1 MRILR
6 EIASRERVAIVPTL
20 SSGPLQAAPRGAA
33 GWPKAGD
40 GKSGGRPFLIGAAIG
55 TGMIAKAAERGG
67 ADFLLALN
75 AGRVRVMGA
84 PSIAC
89 MLPIHDANEV
99 VTAFACAE
107 ILGKVSVPVVFGAS
121 AFDPRTDLAALVGQV
136 KREGFAGMANFP
148 TAIHLDPLLQAGLAR
163 LGLGFEREVEMLRLA
178 KRAGLIAI
186 GYARTAEQAELMA
199 NAGVDIVCLNFGWNI
214 GGRDS
219 LPSTV
224 SLDEA
229 AADASEIFQ
238 RVRRRRPDVLCVV
251 EGGPIDT
258 PENAA
263 TVCQAG
269 QADGYIGGSTI
280 DRLPLEA
287 AVSGATSE
295 YKSVN
300 VLSRRLEAIQD
311 AVLGQGRRYGL
322 IGRSPPLREVVQLI
336 DRVAATDMTV
346 LVQGP
351 NGVGKELVA
360 QALHAGSRRAA
371 RAMVAVNCA
380 ALPRDLLESELFGYE
395 KGAFTG
401 ATKTRI
407 GRFEE
412 ADGGTLFLDEIGDL
426 EPQLQAK
433 LLRVL
438 EAGMVD
444 RLGSNQSRRINV
456 RIICATNRDLT
467 QMVARG
473 AFREDLYYRLNKME
487 IRVPSLAERIEDIP
501 LLVEHF
507 LQSAVPAVNE
517 SVDSVDGPALRALM
531 AHSWPGNIR
540 ELKNVLERAAILC
553 DGNRIGLAQLPRFA
567 EALRPTEAKEPEAA
581 APPPPPSATGA
592 QSEREWILEA
602 LRRNRFRR
610 GAAAQELGLSRK
622 TLYNKM
628 RLYGLG

>member
-1 MRILR
+1 
-6 EIASRERVAIVPTL
+6 
-20 SSGPLQAAPRGAA
+20 
-33 GWPKAGD
+33 
-40 GKSGGRPFLIGAAIG
+40 
-55 TGMIAKAAERGG
+55 MIAKAAERGG

-89 MLPIHDANEV
+89 MLPTHNANEMV
-99 VTAFACAE
+99 AAFAAAE
-107 ILGKVSVPVVFGAS
+107 ILGKVSVPVIFGAS
-121 AFDPRTDLAALVGQV
+121 AFDPRTNLAELVARIGQD
-136 KREGFAGMANFP
+136 GFAGIANFP
-148 TAIHLDPLLQAGLAR
+148 TSIHLDPLLQARMAR
-163 LGLGFEREVEMLRLA
+163 LGLGFEREVEMLKLA
-178 KRAGLIAI
+178 KQAGLIAV
-186 GYARTAEQAELMA
+186 GYVRTGKQAEVMA
-199 NAGVDIVCLNFGWNI
+199 QADVDVICLNFGWNS
-214 GGRDS
+214 GGREG
-219 LPSTV
+219 LPSTI

-229 AADASEIFQ
+229 AEEASEIFE
-238 RVRRRRPDVLCVV
+238 RVRRRRPGMLCVV

-263 TVCQAG
+263 KVCQAG
-269 QADGYIGGSTI
+269 RADGYIGGSTI

-311 AVLGQGRRYGL
+311 AVLGQGRCYGL
-322 IGRSPPLREVVQLI
+322 IGRSPPLREVAQLI

-346 LVQGP
+346 LIQGP
-351 NGVGKELVA
+351 NGAGKELVA
-360 QALHAGSRRAA
+360 QALHTASRRAG
-371 RAMVAVNCA
+371 RPMVAVNCA

-401 ATKTRI
+401 AVKTRI

-412 ADGGTLFLDEIGDL
+412 ADGSTLFLDEIGDL
-426 EPQLQAK
+426 EPQLQVK

-444 RLGSNQSRRINV
+444 RLGSNQPR

-467 QMVARG
+467 RMVALG
-473 AFREDLYYRLNKME
+473 TFREDLYYRLNKME

-507 LQSAVPAVNE
+507 LQSAVPAINE
-517 SVDSVDGPALRALM
+517 NGHSVDGPALRALM
-531 AHSWPGNIR
+531 AHTWPGNIR

-553 DGNRIGLAQLPRFA
+553 DGNRIGVAQLPRFA
-567 EALRPTEAKEPEAA
+567 ELLQLAEPKDE
-581 APPPPPSATGA
+581 PRTPRVATGA

-610 GAAAQELGLSRK
+610 GAAAQQLGLARK

-628 RLYGLG
+628 RLYGLD

>member
-1 MRILR
+1 MRSPPSI
-6 EIASRERVAIVPTL
+6 SPPT
-20 SSGPLQAAPRGAA
+20 AARAA
-33 GWPKAGD
+33 TSWLKADD
-40 GKSGGRPFLIGAAIG
+40 GKSGAKPFLIGAAIG

-84 PSIAC
+84 PSITC
-89 MLPIHDANEV
+89 MLPIHDANEMV
-99 VTAFACAE
+99 RAFATAE
-107 ILGKVSVPVVFGAS
+107 ILDKVAIPVVFGAS
-121 AFDPRTDLAALVGQV
+121 AFDPRTDLVGLVERV
-136 KREGFAGMANFP
+136 AEDGFAGMANFP

-178 KRAGLIAI
+178 KKAGLVAV
-186 GYARTAEQAELMA
+186 GYVRSAEQAELMVD
-199 NAGVDIVCLNFGWNI
+199 AGVDVICLNFGWNS
-214 GGRDS
+214 GGRES

-229 AADASEIFQ
+229 AADATMIFE
-238 RVRRRRPDVLCVV
+238 RVRRRRAGVLCVV

-269 QADGYIGGSTI
+269 QADAYIGGSTI

-336 DRVAATDMTV
+336 DRFAATDMTI

-371 RAMVAVNCA
+371 RDMVAVNCA

-401 ATKTRI
+401 AVKTRI

-412 ADGGTLFLDEIGDL
+412 ADGSTLFLDEIGDL

-444 RLGSNQSRRINV
+444 RLGSNQPRRINV

-467 QMVARG
+467 AMVAQG
-473 AFREDLYYRLNKME
+473 TFREDLYYRLNKME

-507 LQSAVPAVNE
+507 LQSVVPAVNE
-517 SVDSVDGPALRALM
+517 NVQSVDGPALRALM
-531 AHSWPGNIR
+531 AHAWPGNIR
-540 ELKNVLERAAILC
+540 ELRNVLERAAILC
-553 DGNRIGLAQLPRFA
+553 DGNRIGIAQLPRFA
-567 EALRPTEAKEPEAA
+567 DAGRPAEPKDRPAFG
-581 APPPPPSATGA
+581 SAEPATSREQGV
-592 QSEREWILEA
+592 QSEREWILDA
-602 LRRNRFRR
+602 LRRHRFRR
-610 GAAAQELGLSRK
+610 GAAAQELGLARK

>member
-1 MRILR
+1 ML
-6 EIASRERVAIVPTL
+6 AL
-20 SSGPLQAAPRGAA
+20 GPLKGVA
-33 GWPKAGD
+33 GEKGQSSE
-40 GKSGGRPFLIGAAIG
+40 KPFLIGAAIG
-55 TGMIAKAAERGG
+55 AGMIAKAAERGG

-84 PSIAC
+84 ASIAC
-89 MLPIHDANEV
+89 MLPIHDANQMV
-99 VTAFACAE
+99 AAFATAE
-107 ILGKVSVPVVFGAS
+107 ILGKVSIPVVFGAS
-121 AFDPRTDLAALVGQV
+121 AFDPRADLAALVANIR
-136 KREGFAGMANFP
+136 REGFAGMANFP
-148 TAIHLDPLLQAGLAR
+148 TAIHLDPQLQVGLAR

-178 KRAGLIAI
+178 KRAGLITV
-186 GYARTAEQAELMA
+186 GYIRTAAQAERMVE
-199 NAGVDIVCLNFGWNI
+199 AGVDVVCLNFGWNI
-214 GGRDS
+214 GGHES
-219 LPSTV
+219 QPSTV
-224 SLDEA
+224 SLKEA
-229 AADASEIFQ
+229 AADASCIFE
-238 RVRRRRPDVLCVV
+238 RVRARSAQTLCVV
-251 EGGPIDT
+251 EGGPIET
-258 PENAA
+258 PEHAA
-263 TVCQAG
+263 LVCQAG

-300 VLSRRLEAIQD
+300 VLNRRLEAIQD

-322 IGRSPPLREVVQLI
+322 IGRSPPLQEVVRLI
-336 DRVAATDMTV
+336 DRFAATDMTI

-360 QALHAGSRRAA
+360 QALHAGSRRAG
-371 RAMVAVNCA
+371 RALVAVNCA

-401 ATKTRI
+401 AVKARI

-412 ADGGTLFLDEIGDL
+412 ADGSTLFLDEIGDL

-444 RLGSNQSRRINV
+444 RLGSNLSRRINV

-467 QMVARG
+467 RMVAEG
-473 AFREDLYYRLNKME
+473 TFREDLYYRLNKME

-507 LQSAVPAVNE
+507 LQSAVPAMNE
-517 SVDSVDGPALRALM
+517 NVHSVDGAALRALM
-531 AHSWPGNIR
+531 AHGWPGNIR

-567 EALRPTEAKEPEAA
+567 EPGHAQEPRERRT
-581 APPPPPSATGA
+581 PATVESMADLGA
-592 QSEREWILEA
+592 QSEREWILDA
-602 LRRNRFRR
+602 LRRHRFRR
-610 GAAAQELGLSRK
+610 GAAAAELGLARK

-628 RLYGLG
+628 RLYGLT

>member
-1 MRILR
+1 VRPSLSADPPKCIFPAPASLR
-6 EIASRERVAIVPTL
+6 AVRDPSAE
-20 SSGPLQAAPRGAA
+20 
-33 GWPKAGD
+33 K
-40 GKSGGRPFLIGAAIG
+40 PFLIGAAIG

-67 ADFLLALN
+67 ADFLVALN

-89 MLPIHDANEV
+89 MLPTHNANEMV
-99 VTAFACAE
+99 AAFATAE
-107 ILGKVSVPVVFGAS
+107 ILGKVSVPVIFGAS
-121 AFDPRTDLAALVGQV
+121 AFDPRTDLAELVARIGQD
-136 KREGFAGMANFP
+136 GFAGIANFP
-148 TAIHLDPLLQAGLAR
+148 TSIHLDPLLQAGLAR
-163 LGLGFEREVEMLRLA
+163 LGLGFEREVEMLKLA
-178 KRAGLIAI
+178 KQAGLIAI
-186 GYARTAEQAELMA
+186 GYVRTGKQAEVMA
-199 NAGVDIVCLNFGWNI
+199 RADVDVICLNFGWNS
-214 GGRDS
+214 GGCEGV
-219 LPSTV
+219 PSTT

-229 AADASEIFQ
+229 AEEASEIFE
-238 RVRRRRPDVLCVV
+238 RVRRRCPDMLCVV

-258 PENAA
+258 PEHAA
-263 TVCQAG
+263 KVCQAG
-269 QADGYIGGSTI
+269 GADGYIGGSTI

-311 AVLGQGRRYGL
+311 AVLGQGRCYGL

-336 DRVAATDMTV
+336 DRVAATDMRV
-346 LVQGP
+346 LIHGP
-351 NGVGKELVA
+351 NGAGKELVA
-360 QALHAGSRRAA
+360 QALHTASRRAG
-371 RAMVAVNCA
+371 RPMVAVNCA

-401 ATKTRI
+401 AVKTRI

-412 ADGGTLFLDEIGDL
+412 ADGSTLFLDEIGDL

-444 RLGSNQSRRINV
+444 RLGSNQPRRINV

-467 QMVARG
+467 RMVSLG
-473 AFREDLYYRLNKME
+473 TFREDLYYRLNKME
-487 IRVPSLAERIEDIP
+487 IRVPSLAERIVDIP

-507 LQSAVPAVNE
+507 LQSAVLAVNE
-517 SVDSVDGPALRALM
+517 NVRSVDGPALRALM
-531 AHSWPGNIR
+531 AHTWPGNIR
-540 ELKNVLERAAILC
+540 ELKNVLERAAIMC
-553 DGNRIGLAQLPRFA
+553 DGNRIGVAQLPRFA
-567 EALRPTEAKEPEAA
+567 ELLQPAGPRDEPRTPRVASAA
-581 APPPPPSATGA
+581 MGA
-592 QSEREWILEA
+592 QSEREWILDA

-610 GAAAQELGLSRK
+610 GAAAQELGLARK

-628 RLYGLG
+628 RLYGLD